1 MPDLETRTAADFAP
15 LRHQPFRLTADHAPR
30 LELELVEI
38 AGAGG
43 RPFSV
48 LFRGPAE
55 PLLTQRIYRLEHPAL
70 GPLDLFL
77 VPVGREPDGLRYE
90 AVFT

>member
-1 MPDLETRTAADFAP
+1 MADLETLTADDFAP
-15 LRHQPFRLTADHAPR
+15 LRHQPFALTADHAPR
-30 LELELVEI
+30 LELELVEVT
-38 AGAGG
+38 GGG

-48 LFRGPAE
+48 VFRGPGE
-55 PLLTQRIYRLEHPAL
+55 PLLSQRIYRIEHPAL